1 MAISEKIELLGK
13 EYYTAQK
20 IGIPG
25 ELTLQAIPTVSEL
38 DFVTSEDFDQVMVD
52 KILPQAVK
60 EQIDFKNLLEIDYSW
75 LLRCLRILNYGPYYT
90 TNSIF
95 CPKCGRQ
102 YGEYTV
108 DFQMINCKPLPEGF
122 KNNFLIKRD
131 EFLEFNGDIE
141 IKMLTIGEAMQA
153 YKDTAFQRPNGMIN
167 RELARDCYMVKSI
180 SGKINL
186 SPIEIRLKLEKEMS
200 SADFIILKDRINEL
214 TDYGLRAGGRCTCP
228 NCHNTDATFIALV
241 DDRFFR
247 PTLGDLRAWKKDL
260 GGRKTQNTAGSKAED
275 VRKHN

>member
-1 MAISEKIELLGK
+1 MAVSEKIELLGK
-13 EYYTAQK
+13 EYYAAQK

-38 DFVTSEDFDQVMVD
+38 DFVTSEDFDQVMID

-75 LLRCLRILNYGPYYT
+75 VLRCLRILNYGPYYT

-153 YKDTAFQRPNGMIN
+153 YKDTAFQRHNGMIN
-167 RELARDCYMVKSI
+167 RELARDCYMIKSI

-260 GGRKTQNTAGSKAED
+260 GGRKA
-275 VRKHN
+275 